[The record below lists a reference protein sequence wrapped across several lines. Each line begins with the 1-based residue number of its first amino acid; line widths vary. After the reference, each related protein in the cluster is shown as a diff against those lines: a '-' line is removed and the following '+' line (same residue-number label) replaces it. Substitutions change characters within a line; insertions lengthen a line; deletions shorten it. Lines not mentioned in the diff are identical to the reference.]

1 MIDYVHLTLT
11 IDIHPRSF
19 HQLMWTKN
27 KTADGEPYFYH
38 GLRGV
43 HIFYY
48 PCRQRLTIRGKL
60 LMLLRD
66 TQVQNVDDVY
76 GANTDQFIADINV
89 YLNHLLTCP
98 LLDIRVFEVKRIDY
112 CFNVQTLYVD
122 TYLDLLSMA
131 FEHRANENRVDYTRE
146 NNLYGSVYIKTLSDY
161 EKNERRNYV
170 LNYYSKLDKL
180 YDQLKK
186 GERVTSQD
194 IDLAMNVL
202 RLEVQCGFQFLKS
215 LQKEMCIGNTFG
227 ELFSYAVA
235 YRAEQLIYK
244 RVFDSDGTEAFYT
257 YEAAKKLLPA
267 KSEAAR
273 KTLMVAT
280 RHSITDQKYAYARK
294 VIKAAG
300 VYPHCFIDKGLG
312 IERLDNP
319 LALIAEKMENYGVR
333 RLG

>member
-1 MIDYVHLTLT
+1 M
-11 IDIHPRSF
+11 
-19 HQLMWTKN
+19 
-27 KTADGEPYFYH
+27 
-38 GLRGV
+38 
-43 HIFYY
+43 
-48 PCRQRLTIRGKL
+48 
-60 LMLLRD
+60 MLLRD

-76 GANTDQFIADINV
+76 GANTDQFIADINA
-89 YLNHLLTCP
+89 YLNHLLTRP
-98 LLDIRVFEVKRIDY
+98 LLDIRAFDVKRIDY
-112 CFNVQTLYVD
+112 CFNVQTPYVD
-122 TYLDLLSMA
+122 TYLDLLSTA

-146 NNLYGSVYIKTLSDY
+146 NDLYGSVYIKTLSDY

-186 GERVTSQD
+186 GERVTTQD

-202 RLEVQCGFQFLKS
+202 RMEVQCGFQFLKS
-215 LQKEMCIGNTFG
+215 LQKEMRIGNTFG

-280 RHSITDQKYAYARK
+280 RHSITVQKYAYAS
-294 VIKAAG
+294 
-300 VYPHCFIDKGLG
+300 
-312 IERLDNP
+312 
-319 LALIAEKMENYGVR
+319 
-333 RLG
+333 

>member
-1 MIDYVHLTLT
+1 
-11 IDIHPRSF
+11 
-19 HQLMWTKN
+19 MWHEN
-27 KTADGEPYFYH
+27 KFADGEPYFYH

-43 HIFYY
+43 RIFYY
-48 PCRQRLTIRGKL
+48 PCRQRLMISGKL
-60 LMLLRD
+60 MMLLRD
-66 TQVQNVDDVY
+66 TQVQNVDDIY
-76 GANTDQFIADINV
+76 GANVEQFVADINA
-89 YLNHLLTCP
+89 YLNHLLTRP
-98 LLDIRVFEVKRIDY
+98 LLDVRAFEVKRIDY
-112 CFNVQTLYVD
+112 CFNVKTPNVD
-122 TYLDLLSMA
+122 TYLDLLSAA
-131 FEHRANENRVDYTRE
+131 FEHRANDNRVDYTRE

-186 GERVTSQD
+186 GGRVTSQD

-215 LQKEMCIGNTFG
+215 LQKEMCVGNTFG

-235 YRAEQLIYK
+235 YRAEQMIYK

-267 KSEAAR
+267 KCEAAR
-273 KTLMVAT
+273 KTLIVAT

-294 VIKAAG
+294 EIKAAG
-300 VYPHCFIDKGLG
+300 VYPHCFIAKGLG

-319 LALIAEKMENYGVR
+319 LAFQAFLAFTKKPMSMIS
-333 RLG
+333 